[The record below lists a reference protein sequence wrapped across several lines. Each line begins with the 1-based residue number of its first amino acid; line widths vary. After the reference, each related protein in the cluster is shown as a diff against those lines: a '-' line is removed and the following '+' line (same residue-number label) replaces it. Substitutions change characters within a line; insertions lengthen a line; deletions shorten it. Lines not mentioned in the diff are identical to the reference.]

1 MANEKKTPARIIAFC
16 GVCCALALVFMLMGS
31 LPFAAYCAPMLASVV
46 LMPVLVEQGERM
58 AWLAYAAIALLS
70 LILCGEKDAA
80 LVFLFLGYYPI
91 VKFRHMEFVRSRAA
105 RVGLKLL
112 LFNAAVC
119 VMYGILF
126 LTMGGEALMREMV
139 ENGWFLTALMLV
151 MGNAAMLLYDWML
164 ERLLMTY
171 MARRPGAKKR

>member
-1 MANEKKTPARIIAFC
+1 MKNGAKVALTGVISALAVVVMLLTALPTMQIGLPVVAGALLIVPVVEC
-16 GVCCALALVFMLMGS
+16 GVRWGVTG
-31 LPFAAYCAPMLASVV
+31 
-46 LMPVLVEQGERM
+46 
-58 AWLAYAAIALLS
+58 YAATAILS
-70 LILCGEKDAA
+70 LLLAPSMESK
-80 LVFLFLGYYPI
+80 LLFLLFFGYYPVI
-91 VKFRHMEFVRSRAA
+91 KAPIERLRAKPL
-105 RVGLKLL
+105 RVFLKLL

>member
-1 MANEKKTPARIIAFC
+1 M
-16 GVCCALALVFMLMGS
+16 
-31 LPFAAYCAPMLASVV
+31 
-46 LMPVLVEQGERM
+46 
-58 AWLAYAAIALLS
+58 
-70 LILCGEKDAA
+70 
-80 LVFLFLGYYPI
+80 
-91 VKFRHMEFVRSRAA
+91 
-105 RVGLKLL
+105 GLKLL